1 MRRPVV
7 RFARVA
13 AAAAMLSGFAL
24 TGWVE
29 PAGATSLGGSA
40 WWWRPQQD
48 PPLLKA
54 PTVPD
59 GGLMVQGGPDDL
71 ATPEPDGA
79 VAIAAIRFTLDAGQ
93 ANPVLTLKLVKE
105 QSQAGAKPIILACQ
119 AGSAWNP
126 ASTPQAWASKPKPDC
141 SKSVQGQVSA
151 DGASI
156 VFPAGPLQFNDQ
168 LNVILVPGIDPSVA
182 APASS
187 QFLFVFEPPTQAD
200 VVTSAGSPPPPSPSP
215 PPSTTGPSVS
225 PGGATAPSRISVAA
239 PTSPAF
245 TAPAAALPPSQQG
258 QTATAPIAKAAT
270 TPTVAVGSAGGK
282 DDNKSQLIGLL
293 ILLAGA
299 AVGLWSSRSS
309 VTAFVNGT
317 EGEQMG
323 GLGRFARHAGRHR
336 PPPGVTAATL
346 YAVSARA

>member
-1 MRRPVV
+1 MKRHVMRL
-7 RFARVA
+7 ARLVA
-13 AAAAMLSGFAL
+13 VAAMLSGFAL

-29 PAGATSLGGSA
+29 PAGATALGGSA

-93 ANPVLTLKLVKE
+93 ANPVLTLKLVKD
-105 QSQAGAKPIILACQ
+105 QSQAGTQPIILACQ

-126 ASTPQAWASKPKPDC
+126 ATGPQAWASKPKPDC

-168 LNVILVPGIDPSVA
+168 LNVVLVPGVDPTLP

-187 QFLFVFEPPTQAD
+187 QFSFVFQPPTQAD
-200 VVTSAGSPPPPSPSP
+200 VVTSAGTPPPPPPSPPPTTPLAPTGGSTATSP
-215 PPSTTGPSVS
+215 APITPSVS
-225 PGGATAPSRISVAA
+225 
-239 PTSPAF
+239 SPAF
-245 TAPAAALPPSQQG
+245 STPVAALPPSQQG
-258 QTATAPIAKAAT
+258 QTATAPITNAAT
-270 TPTVAVGSAGGK
+270 TPVVPTIPVGSSA
-282 DDNKSQLIGLL
+282 DNNNSQLIGLL
-293 ILLAGA
+293 VLLAGGAVAFWTQRQSQAGMLGATSGA
-299 AVGLWSSRSS
+299 AENV
-309 VTAFVNGT
+309 
-317 EGEQMG
+317 G
-323 GLGRFARHAGRHR
+323 GLGRFARPREGIAPRLG
-336 PPPGVTAATL
+336 
-346 YAVSARA
+346 